1 MKYVLMSFCI
11 LIVLNMQAQSVFQM
25 QTVNGTPSFDAV
37 VNYCGQ
43 KWGEYLNSSVPI
55 KVRVYFANL
64 FGQTLG
70 ITIPNGRRDFPNAPL
85 DSVWYPTALA
95 NALAGSE
102 LNSGEDDMNIFIDN
116 TANWYFGLDGNTPP
130 NKYDLVSVMMHEIA
144 HGLGFMALSDIN
156 NGEGSFGYVEQ
167 SDIAPLVLSFPF
179 PEQQGKYAVYS
190 TFIENLSGQELD
202 DTTIFLNPSVALATQ
217 FTSNQLY
224 FNGTNAVLANN
235 NQRVRLYAPSSFAF
249 GSSLHHLNESTYPPG
264 NPNSMMTPF
273 IGPGETEHEPGP
285 VALGILQDL
294 GWSVNLDASIDNV
307 SQSPWMVFP
316 NPAREYVF
324 IRPQFVLKSSYSWE
338 LVDVSGTVCRQGTI
352 HQSTEPIAISLHE
365 LAAGVYFFKI
375 DNLTQKIL
383 ITK

>member
-1 MKYVLMSFCI
+1 MKYVWMIFYF
-11 LIVLNMQAQSVFQM
+11 LIIVNIHGQSVFQM
-25 QTVNGTPSFDAV
+25 QTVNGTPAFDAV

-55 KVRVYFANL
+55 KVKVYFANL

-95 NALAGSE
+95 NALAGTE
-102 LNSGEDDMNIFIDN
+102 LNPGEDDMNIFIDN
-116 TANWYFGLDGNTPP
+116 TANWYFGLDGNTPS
-130 NKYDLVSVMMHEIA
+130 NRYDLVSVMMHEIV

-190 TFIENLSGQELD
+190 TFIENFSGQELD
-202 DTTIFLNPSVALATQ
+202 DTTIFPNPSVALATQ

-235 NQRVRLYAPSSFAF
+235 NQRVRLYAPATFAF

-273 IGPGETEHEPGP
+273 IGLGETEHEPGP

-307 SQSPWMVFP
+307 SQAPWMVFP

-338 LVDVSGTVCRQGTI
+338 LVDISGTVCRQGTI
-352 HQSTEPIAISLHE
+352 QQLSEYIAIPLYE
-365 LAAGVYFFKI
+365 LAAGVYFIKF
-375 DNLTQKIL
+375 DNLAQKIL